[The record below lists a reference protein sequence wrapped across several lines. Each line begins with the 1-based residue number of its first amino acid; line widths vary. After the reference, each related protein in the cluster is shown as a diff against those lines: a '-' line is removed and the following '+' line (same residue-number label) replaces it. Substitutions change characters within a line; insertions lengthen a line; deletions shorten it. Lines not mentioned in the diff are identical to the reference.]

1 MNNKKSQTSFNG
13 PGPVEK
19 LQFLAMVASLKD
31 LNRADIA
38 LLITVANM
46 INARTGIAWP
56 SFKTLAARSGCS
68 DRHAKSTV
76 KRLVERN
83 LLRIVTHGNKIRSNR
98 YAINLCPTNLSTN
111 LCSDAENTSLVM
123 HGNSSSDS
131 RAQLDVMHTSH
142 QPIHQPAHKAREGMD
157 TSFEVDATPPG
168 AEGPSGLHQ
177 TGADKFPEF
186 WSAFPWRARVAEAE
200 QHMTELIHDGVPY
213 SEILDGAVR
222 YSNYC
227 DATAGLRRSD
237 ALSWLQKQRW
247 RDSWMPPQKKGDR
260 RSPTSKKTTETKP
273 CSSSLAA
280 KKTMVNPEFKE
291 WKEKRKVLWNS
302 LEKIHDDMEQ
312 HIGTVEKTACK
323 DCHSYTN
330 KPLSALCSYGQKK
343 VAEAEQ
349 IKMKLKAFAAL
360 RPPQTIRIK
369 NR

>member
-1 MNNKKSQTSFNG
+1 MKNKNSQTSFNG

-19 LQFLAMVASLKD
+19 LQFLAMVASFKE

-38 LLITVANM
+38 LLITVTDM

-56 SFKTLAARSGCS
+56 SYKTLAARSGCS

-98 YAINLCPTNLSTN
+98 YAINLTPKNLSTN
-111 LCSDAENTSLVM
+111 LCSDAENTSLVI
-123 HGNSSSDS
+123 HGNSSGDS
-131 RAQLDVMHTSH
+131 GEQLDVMHTSH
-142 QPIHQPAHKAREGMD
+142 QPIHKPAHEAREGMD
-157 TSFEVDATPPG
+157 TSFEIDATPLG
-168 AEGPSGLHQ
+168 AEGPFGLHQ
-177 TGADKFPEF
+177 IGADKFPEF
-186 WSAFPWRARVAEAE
+186 WRAFPLRARVAEAE
-200 QHMTELIHDGVPY
+200 QQITELIHDGVHY

-260 RSPTSKKTTETKP
+260 RSPPSRKVTETKTSAP
-273 CSSSLAA
+273 SSAA

-291 WKEKRKVLWNS
+291 WKAKRKLLWNS
-302 LEKIHDDMEQ
+302 LEKIRDDMEQ
-312 HIGTVEKTACK
+312 HIGTVEKTTCK
-323 DCHSYTN
+323 ACHSYTN

-343 VAEAEQ
+343 GAEAEQ
-349 IKMKLKAFAAL
+349 IEKKLKAFAAL